1 MCNNFFWIEKNIIAF
16 KVTDWP
22 SPWPCPPSPGPGQR
36 QCPAQ
41 MIVTQRIVMPS
52 IVQWCMASYCSA
64 NFVLI
69 LDWSIQEDANWRWIL
84 NKWKILSKTPLIL
97 FFNKSFLKPLLWH
110 HPHPPISPRAC
121 SPFAPAPP
129 SHSLGPLRAPRR
141 RRSRCRVAVLL
152 LGLASPHHCPAP
164 CHISI

>member
-1 MCNNFFWIEKNIIAF
+1 MYNIFFWIEKNIAF

-22 SPWPCPPSPGPGQR
+22 SPWPCLPSPGPGQR

-69 LDWSIQEDANWRWIL
+69 LDWSIQEDANWWWIL
-84 NKWKILSKTPLIL
+84 NKWKILSKISLL
-97 FFNKSFLKPLLWH
+97 FLKAFIVALSTSTH
-110 HPHPPISPRAC
+110 ISRAC
-121 SPFAPAPP
+121 SPSAAPP
-129 SHSLGPLRAPRR
+129 SCNLGQVARR

-152 LGLASPHHCPAP
+152 VLLASPHHCPAP
-164 CHISI
+164 CHVSI

>member
-1 MCNNFFWIEKNIIAF
+1 MYNNFFWIEKNIIAF

-64 NFVLI
+64 NLALI
-69 LDWSIQEDANWRWIL
+69 LDWSIQEDANWWWIL
-84 NKWKILSKTPLIL
+84 NKWKILSKISLL
-97 FFNKSFLKPLLWH
+97 FLKAFIVALSTSTN
-110 HPHPPISPRAC
+110 ISRAC
-121 SPFAPAPP
+121 SPSAAPP
-129 SHSLGPLRAPRR
+129 SCNLGQVARR
-141 RRSRCRVAVLL
+141 RRSRCRVSVLL
-152 LGLASPHHCPAP
+152 VGLASHCPAP
-164 CHISI
+164 CHVSI

>member
-1 MCNNFFWIEKNIIAF
+1 MYNIFFWIEKNIIAF

-52 IVQWCMASYCSA
+52 IVQWCTASYCSA

-69 LDWSIQEDANWRWIL
+69 LDWSIQEDANWWWIL
-84 NKWKILSKTPLIL
+84 NKWKILSKISLL
-97 FFNKSFLKPLLWH
+97 FLKAFIVALSTSTH
-110 HPHPPISPRAC
+110 ISRAC
-121 SPFAPAPP
+121 SPSAAPP
-129 SHSLGPLRAPRR
+129 SCNLGQVARR
-141 RRSRCRVAVLL
+141 RRSRCRVSVLPEL
-152 LGLASPHHCPAP
+152 VLASSPSHCLAP
-164 CHISI
+164 CHVSI